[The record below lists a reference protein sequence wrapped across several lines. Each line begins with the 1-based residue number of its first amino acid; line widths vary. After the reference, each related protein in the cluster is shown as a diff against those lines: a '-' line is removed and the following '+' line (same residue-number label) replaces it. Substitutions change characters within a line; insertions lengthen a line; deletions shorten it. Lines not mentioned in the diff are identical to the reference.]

1 MEEPDERD
9 ASGSVSESTVT
20 AREHLV
26 DDSGVSV
33 SKERVESS
41 LSEEVGRAE
50 GGDGVCNGGGEDIM
64 VEVLGSDVYFDGVCT
79 DRTAGN
85 LDVGSTGEE
94 PERAGISPCG
104 DAGVIDEPDVGVSGG
119 MESERVSGDGE
130 SMKRTSQEGEEG
142 DERAVDAMVLDND
155 ARVDDSSTVAG
166 HVNRETEAIC
176 GEEENTG
183 SKDKEAMDVDTRV
196 GSSQDNLVH
205 NSPDDKVLN
214 NEEPQ
219 RVEVHSEQSKNS
231 PTENGFGEDLVHTDG
246 GSQLVK
252 EEASISDGEESLE
265 KGTGQRSVEEER
277 IIDTPVGLQGTG
289 LGVSDVD
296 ARNAGIKT
304 STSSADGSEN
314 SHSQGQDATEK
325 DPDMLSEK
333 DLNPEVISQSDGS
346 EKDLSNLER
355 DESCIVEAEHENIGK
370 SDHIDDQNQVAG
382 GGELPNSILTHEKKI
397 AGDEKLGLC
406 TGPKSVEVTEIAAQT
421 LNSENLD
428 PSVAVPENVVD
439 LGPSIAVTE
448 HVVSMDSI
456 PSSQLNHGAEVDV
469 ATENDGKVLAPS
481 VEVSAE
487 NEQNLI
493 LQIECRNMEPDSQ
506 SNGQGGGI
514 GIEVEENAVID
525 NNLADFETVEEM
537 EVDQNFNGNQ
547 MGLHGEE
554 EMEDVTGIDNDDDQ
568 IGSSVQL
575 RQARYHLPAENE
587 GDFSVSDL
595 VWGKV
600 RSHPWWPGQIFDPSD
615 SSEKAMKYYK
625 KDYFLVAYFGDRTFA
640 WNEVSHL
647 KPFRTHF
654 SQEEMQSHSEA
665 FQNSVECALEEV
677 SRRSELGLACACTPK
692 EAYDMIKCQII
703 ENAGI
708 REESSR
714 RYGVDKS
721 ASAISFE
728 PAKLIEYIRDLAKF
742 PCDGSDRLELVI
754 AKAQLT
760 AFYRLKGYCGLP
772 QFQFGGLPQFQ
783 FCGGLA
789 DNELDG
795 LGIEMQSSDFVHHA
809 APCQDDAQT
818 SPCKENLEGRSKSY
832 HKRKHNLKDGLYPK
846 KKEKSLYELMGENFD
861 NIDGENWS
869 DARTTSTL
877 VSPSTKRR
885 KTVEHAIDDT
895 GVPDGRKTI
904 SVAKV
909 SATASLKQSF
919 KIGDCIRRVASQ
931 LTGTPP
937 IVKSNSERFQKPDG
951 SFDGN
956 ALYESD
962 VFLQNFDDAQ
972 RGRVNFPPE
981 YSSLDQLLGQLQLVA
996 SDPMKDYSF
1005 LNIIVSF
1012 FTDFRDSLI
1021 LRQQPGIEE
1030 ALDRIS
1036 GRRKAQITSTV
1047 ASPQTFEFEDMSDTY
1062 WTDRVIQNGTEV
1074 QPPRKNR
1081 KRDYQ
1086 LAVAEP
1092 EKALPG
1098 SRRPYKKRHSAGNP
1112 AMTAEKFTT
1121 SVYQPSPAE
1130 LVMNFSEVDSVP
1142 SEKTL
1147 NNMFR
1152 RFGPLR
1158 ESETEVDREGGRAR
1172 VVFKKSSDAEIAYS
1186 SAGRFS
1192 IFGPR
1197 LVNYQLSY
1205 TPSTLFK
1212 ASPIPRLQDQE
1223 MHLDLSSTQFQE
1235 MQLDLSSFHD
1245 HEMQLDLSS
1254 IHDQDM
1260 QLDLSTI
1267 EYQEMESVLG
1277 SHHDQ
1282 ESKPNYNAHLGE
1294 MQAGYSTIQ
1303 YDRQSD
1309 LSSMHDQELQTVF
1322 ASNQETQSVPV
1333 TSQDQELHHNFTSN
1347 QLVEMQADH
1356 TLTPHHHDEPPV
1368 SASTPEQNMPPVFAT
1383 IKEEKTQPAIT
1394 TLQEE
1399 SHSVLGIIQE
1409 QETHTILD
1417 TAQLGRMQADLN
1429 PTHHE
1434 GQTVPAASL
1443 EQETQPA
1450 FAMIQEGTQPVL
1462 ATSQEQEKVAIIGT
1476 ATVHHEEQQPVPSI
1490 PKEQDMQPVLATIQE
1505 NEMLPVLTST
1515 EDHEREL
1522 VTTSE
1527 ELLGEP
1533 VPAMTEGQ
1541 ETQHA
1546 LGTVKGHEEE
1556 DVLGT
1561 KEQEAQ
1567 SVTPATHEQED
1578 TQPVV
1583 LMGKEAQEETQLAPG
1598 FTEGQETQVL
1608 DTTEGHE
1615 SEHDLAANEQA
1626 TQPVT
1631 VADEQDDTQ
1640 PLVLVGEE
1648 APEETQPILASTQEL
1663 ETEPDH
1669 TSAQELEHDEDA
1681 MQGQELQPDHVTTEE
1696 EHEAVPDSLSQVQDV
1711 QSNHATE
1718 LEQDLLPDNTIN
1730 EVPDVQCDNDMNQEQ
1745 EVHGNNT
1752 NQEQEEQHGND
1763 KNQEQEVQHDNN
1775 TNQEQE
1781 VQHDNNTNQ
1790 EQEMQHDIPT
1800 NQEQEKEYGNPTD
1813 QEQEKEY
1820 GNPTDQEQEKEYGNP
1835 TDQEQEKLCDNAADN
1850 EQEKQVDNAAD
1861 QQQEMQCDN
1870 VRSQE
1875 QEMQCDNPTSLDQ
1888 EMQCDDTTSKE
1899 QEMQCDNSTSQEQ
1912 EMQCDNST
1920 SQEQEKQ
1927 CDNATSQEQEKQ
1939 CDNAKSQEQEI
1950 ECDSEA
1956 DKEHVVQSGE
1966 AKSNEQDAQ
1975 SDREQELQADH
1986 DATNQE
1992 QQTESNFG
2000 TQEQD
2005 IESDVEKHPTQDQAM
2020 APDLVAIP
2028 DSDTHTNPVSMKDQ
2042 DTQLG
2047 ISSLGKS
2054 TD

>member
-33 SKERVESS
+33 SKDGVQSS
-41 LSEEVGRAE
+41 LSEEVGRPE
-50 GGDGVCNGGGEDIM
+50 GGDGACNGGGEDIM

-85 LDVGSTGEE
+85 LDGGSTGEE
-94 PERAGISPCG
+94 PSVERDGISPCG
-104 DAGVIDEPDVGVSGG
+104 DAGVVDEPDVGVSVGI
-119 MESERVSGDGE
+119 ESEGVSGVRE
-130 SMKRTSQEGEEG
+130 SIEGTSQEGVEG

-155 ARVDDSSTVAG
+155 ARVDDSSIVAG
-166 HVNRETEAIC
+166 HVDRETEAAHV
-176 GEEENTG
+176 EEENTG
-183 SKDKEAMDVDTRV
+183 SNEAMDVDTQV
-196 GSSQDNLVH
+196 VSSQDNLVH

-219 RVEVHSEQSKNS
+219 RVEFHSEQSKSS
-231 PTENGFGEDLVHTDG
+231 PTENGFVEDLVHADG
-246 GSQLVK
+246 GTQLVK
-252 EEASISDGEESLE
+252 EEALISDGDESLE
-265 KGTGQRSVEEER
+265 KGTGQRSVEEEQV
-277 IIDTPVGLQGTG
+277 IDTPVDLQGTG
-289 LGVSDVD
+289 LGASAVG
-296 ARNAGIKT
+296 ARSSGIKT

-314 SHSQGQDATEK
+314 PNSQGQDATEK
-325 DPDMLSEK
+325 DADMLPEK
-333 DLNPEVISQSDGS
+333 DLNTEVVSHSDGS
-346 EKDLSNLER
+346 EKDHSNLER
-355 DESCIVEAEHENIGK
+355 DESCIAETEQGDIGK

-382 GGELPNSILTHEKKI
+382 GAELPNSILTHGKKI
-397 AGDEKLGLC
+397 SGDEKLGLC
-406 TGPKSVEVTEIAAQT
+406 AGPKSVEVPEIAAQT
-421 LNSENLD
+421 LDGENLN
-428 PSVAVPENVVD
+428 PSIAVPESVVKSD
-439 LGPSIAVTE
+439 PFLAVTE
-448 HVVSMDSI
+448 HVVSTDSTS
-456 PSSQLNHGAEVDV
+456 SSQPNHDAEVDV
-469 ATENDGKVLAPS
+469 TTENDGKVLAPS
-481 VEVSAE
+481 VAVSAE
-487 NEQNLI
+487 NEQSLI
-493 LQIECRNMEPDSQ
+493 GKIECRNVEPDSQ

-525 NNLADFETVEEM
+525 NNQADFETVEEM
-537 EVDQNFNGNQ
+537 EVDQNFNANQ

-554 EMEDVTGIDNDDDQ
+554 EMEDVTGIDNDDQ
-568 IGSSVQL
+568 IESSVQL
-575 RQARYHLPAENE
+575 HQARYHLPSENE

-615 SSEKAMKYYK
+615 SSDKAMKYYK

-721 ASAISFE
+721 ASATSFE

-789 DNELDG
+789 DNDLDS

-809 APCQDDAQT
+809 APYQDDAQT
-818 SPCKENLEGRSKSY
+818 SPCKEKLEGRSNSY
-832 HKRKHNLKDGLYPK
+832 HKRKHNLKDGFYPK

-869 DARTTSTL
+869 DARNTSTL
-877 VSPSTKRR
+877 VSPSSKRR
-885 KTVEHAIDDT
+885 KTVEHPIEDSGA
-895 GVPDGRKTI
+895 PDGRKTI

-909 SATASLKQSF
+909 SATAPLKQSF

-956 ALYESD
+956 VLYESD

-981 YSSLDQLLGQLQLVA
+981 YSSLDELLGQLQLVA
-996 SDPMKDYSF
+996 SDPMNEYSF
-1005 LNIIVSF
+1005 LNVIVSF

-1030 ALDRIS
+1030 VMDRIS
-1036 GRRKAQITSTV
+1036 GKRKAQFTSTV

-1092 EKALPG
+1092 EKALQG
-1098 SRRPYKKRHSAGNP
+1098 SRRPYKKRHSAGNH
-1112 AMTAEKFTT
+1112 AMSAEKFTS

-1223 MHLDLSSTQFQE
+1223 MHLDLSTTQFQE

-1282 ESKPNYNAHLGE
+1282 ESKPNYTAHLGE
-1294 MQAGYSTIQ
+1294 MQAGFSTIQ

-1309 LSSMHDQELQTVF
+1309 LSSMHDQELPTVF
-1322 ASNQETQSVPV
+1322 VSNQETQSVPV
-1333 TSQDQELHHNFTSN
+1333 TSQDQELHHNFTST
-1347 QLVEMQADH
+1347 QLAQVQADH
-1356 TLTPHHHDEPPV
+1356 TLTPPHHDEPPV
-1368 SASTPEQNMPPVFAT
+1368 SASALEQNMPPVFAT
-1383 IKEEKTQPAIT
+1383 IKQEKPQPAIT

-1399 SHSVLGIIQE
+1399 SQSVLGIIQE

-1434 GQTVPAASL
+1434 MQTVPATNL
-1443 EQETQPA
+1443 EQETQPV

-1462 ATSQEQEKVAIIGT
+1462 APSQEQEKVAIIGT
-1476 ATVHHEEQQPVPSI
+1476 TTVCHKEEQPVPSV
-1490 PKEQDMQPVLATIQE
+1490 PQEHDMQPVLATVQE
-1505 NEMLPVLTST
+1505 NEMLPVLTSAQN
-1515 EDHEREL
+1515 HVRQPL
-1522 VTTSE
+1522 TTSE
-1527 ELLGEP
+1527 ELSGEP

-1546 LGTVKGHEEE
+1546 LGSMKGHEED

-1561 KEQEAQ
+1561 KEQETQ
-1567 SVTPATHEQED
+1567 SVTPATHEQGD

-1583 LMGKEAQEETQLAPG
+1583 LMGDEAEGETQLAPG
-1598 FTEGQETQVL
+1598 FAEGQETQVL
-1608 DTTEGHE
+1608 DAMEVHE
-1615 SEHDLAANEQA
+1615 SEHDLGANEQA
-1626 TQPVT
+1626 TQRVT
-1631 VADEQDDTQ
+1631 VADEPDDTQ
-1640 PLVLVGEE
+1640 PLVLAGEE
-1648 APEETQPILASTQEL
+1648 AQEDSQPILASTEDL
-1663 ETEPDH
+1663 ETEPDC
-1669 TSAQELEHDEDA
+1669 TSAQELEHNEDS

-1696 EHEAVPDSLSQVQDV
+1696 EHDSLTSQVEDV

-1718 LEQDLLPDNTIN
+1718 LEQDLLPDNTAN

-1745 EVHGNNT
+1745 ELHGNDT
-1752 NQEQEEQHGND
+1752 DQEQEAQHGND
-1763 KNQEQEVQHDNN
+1763 TNREQEVQHGNN
-1775 TNQEQE
+1775 S
-1781 VQHDNNTNQ
+1781 NQ
-1790 EQEMQHDIPT
+1790 EQEMQYDIPT
-1800 NQEQEKEYGNPTD
+1800 NQEQEKEDGKATDQEQEKQWDNPTD
-1813 QEQEKEY
+1813 QEQ
-1820 GNPTDQEQEKEYGNP
+1820 G
-1835 TDQEQEKLCDNAADN
+1835 KLCDNAAN
-1850 EQEKQVDNAAD
+1850 KEQEKQVDNATE
-1861 QQQEMQCDN
+1861 QEQEMQCDN
-1870 VRSQE
+1870 ATSQE
-1875 QEMQCDNPTSLDQ
+1875 QEMQCDNPLSQDQ
-1888 EMQCDDTTSKE
+1888 EMQCD
-1899 QEMQCDNSTSQEQ
+1899 NLTSQEQ
-1912 EMQCDNST
+1912 EMQCDNVTSQEQEMHCDNST
-1920 SQEQEKQ
+1920 SEEQEKQ
-1927 CDNATSQEQEKQ
+1927 CDNATSQEQDKQ
-1939 CDNAKSQEQEI
+1939 CDNATSQEQEM
-1950 ECDSEA
+1950 EGDNDA

-1966 AKSNEQDAQ
+1966 AASNEPAQ

-1992 QQTESNFG
+1992 QETQSNFG
-2000 TQEQD
+2000 TQESE
-2005 IESDVEKHPTQDQAM
+2005 IESDVEKHPTQDQIM
-2020 APDLVAIP
+2020 QPDLAAVP
-2028 DSDTHTNPVSMKDQ
+2028 DSDTHTDPVPTKDQ
-2042 DTQLG
+2042 EMQPD